1 MTQAPAGRRPRDEIA
16 DATAH
21 GEVYLGRLRRAQL
34 GLSVLA
40 LVAFAGLVGS
50 CPLVLYLVPA
60 LQRAHV
66 LGVPVAVAVLLVP
79 PFVVFVAL
87 AWLYQRRADALDA
100 EFRDLVR

>member
-1 MTQAPAGRRPRDEIA
+1 
-16 DATAH
+16 
-21 GEVYLGRLRRAQL
+21 
-34 GLSVLA
+34 
-40 LVAFAGLVGS
+40 
-50 CPLVLYLVPA
+50 
-60 LQRAHV
+60 V